1 MFTIKIIE
9 PDFFLLVGIA
19 TILIIYTGF
28 LYLNKKL
35 TYETIMVFR
44 RIILLLINSVSRMF
58 LQSGLTCAN

>member
-9 PDFFLLVGIA
+9 PEFLLLVGIA
-19 TILIIYTGF
+19 TMLIIYNGF
-28 LYLNKKL
+28 LYLDKKV